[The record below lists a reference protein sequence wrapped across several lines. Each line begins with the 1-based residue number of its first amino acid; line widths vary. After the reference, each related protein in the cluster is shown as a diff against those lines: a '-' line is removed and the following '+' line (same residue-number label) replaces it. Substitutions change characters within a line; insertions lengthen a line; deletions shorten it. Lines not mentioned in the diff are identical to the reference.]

1 MAENVQNL
9 KSGDILFVQGES
21 ARSLFMLQN
30 GTVEILSASEEYNG
44 LDRSIVI
51 SKSKRVGVL
60 NGKTLLSGFDDTN
73 GVYRMTVRAAGD
85 AAVAKHALPSGG
97 IRGMAASSTTQAV
110 NVLKYLYNN
119 MKSVNAIIAKFG
131 MLYKTACVIADN
143 IGIIYRELSE
153 TNTSERLH
161 GIADEVHGK
170 FKSNGGGVPAQFD
183 ARFLVTDNSSFLDKD
198 YRIPESS
205 LGKSVPRLDDFM
217 MRTLQLDQS
226 VIESM
231 FKADPTMAEH
241 MYEGLSDNFIGTLGT
256 VDKLCQIV
264 DVELALLFGDS
275 DSWTS
280 YLVDGNGFQE
290 WERSGKLAP
299 DFVKNFLSLL
309 VKVNALY
316 EELTGRKMTAMF
328 PSIRKIHAFYS
339 SGGKAQP
346 ETGAAKVE
354 APAVIST
361 ASMSKSIHQ
370 IFEFALVQ
378 KEFKNNFL
386 KLLNEFKSARN
397 PFNTEQEGRKLRR
410 NITNLYWDLY
420 KQAFVRSKSE
430 SAVPRPVQM
439 MLSFGFLDEG
449 LLEQQQVA
457 ELAELSRLREKS
469 RDVPVFMETEYLNLI
484 YNGQVEP
491 SITDMGLTYQGYID
505 EIEKH
510 KSKKDREQEVK
521 VDDNVNKVMYEIG
534 QRLATTSAI
543 CSGSTATAFPILT
556 SMMVRGNL
564 KQLYLHKSKVEA
576 VTKEVRS
583 IDFSVFYRETV
594 LKIGDAREII
604 QEEVVP
610 YFILLP
616 IFGSRTLL
624 WQDMTGTNKR
634 SRGRIVVPIFFLG
647 DLTRSLVH
655 TFACFR
661 WELNRDI
668 KGAMWADPIEGG
680 ITGEYFDYVNT
691 YKKFTKLSPEAKS
704 KIEEKFRS
712 IRNNRDRFADDYIQ
726 WVMYEKD
733 GIMKLNNVV
742 RDMFYKHIPFRK
754 DIREKLEAMPAF
766 SQTATR
772 YKNVHKREVEAQ
784 ERRFKK
790 YEGETGTVTEDI
802 KKFFEYLSM

>member
-1 MAENVQNL
+1 MADNVQNL
-9 KSGDILFVQGES
+9 TNGDILFVQGEPV
-21 ARSLFMLQN
+21 RSLFMLQS

-51 SKSKRVGVL
+51 AKSKRVGVL
-60 NGKTLLSGFDDTN
+60 NGKTLLSGFDDS
-73 GVYRMTVRAAGD
+73 GAYRMTVRVVGD
-85 AAVAKHALPSGG
+85 AVVAQHPLPAGG
-97 IRGMAASSTTQAV
+97 IRAMAASNTTQAV
-110 NVLKYLYNN
+110 NVLKYLFNN
-119 MKSVNAIIAKFG
+119 VKTINALSGRFG
-131 MLYKTACVIADN
+131 TLYKTACFMADN
-143 IGIIYRELSE
+143 MGLIYRELSE

-161 GIADEVHGK
+161 GMAEELHAR
-170 FKSNGGGVPAQFD
+170 FKAKGGSFPAQFD
-183 ARFLVTDNSSFLDKD
+183 ARYLITDNSQALGKD
-198 YRIPESS
+198 YGIPESS

-231 FKADPTMAEH
+231 FKSDPTMAEH
-241 MYEGLSDNFIGTLGT
+241 MYEGLSDNFIGTLSRME
-256 VDKLCQIV
+256 KLCQIV
-264 DVELALLFGDS
+264 DVELALLFGDN
-275 DSWTS
+275 DSWAS
-280 YLVDGNGFQE
+280 YLADSGGFRE

-309 VKVNALY
+309 VKVNGLY

-328 PSIRKIHAFYS
+328 PSIRKIHSYYS
-339 SGGKAQP
+339 SGGGAQADA
-346 ETGAAKVE
+346 GAARVE
-354 APAVIST
+354 APAVIPT
-361 ASMSKSIHQ
+361 GALSKSIHQ

-386 KLLNEFKSARN
+386 KLLTEFKSAKN
-397 PFNTEQEGRKLRR
+397 PFNTEPEGRKLRR
-410 NITNLYWDLY
+410 GITNLYWDLY
-420 KQAFVRSKSE
+420 KQAFIRSKNE
-430 SAVPRPVQM
+430 SNVPRPVQM

-449 LLEQQQVA
+449 LLEKEQVA

-469 RDVPVFMETEYLNLI
+469 KDVPVFMETEFLNLI
-484 YNGQVEP
+484 FNGQVEP
-491 SITDMGLTYQGYID
+491 SITDMGLTYQGYLD
-505 EIEKH
+505 EMEKH

-521 VDDNVNKVMYEIG
+521 VDDNIGRVMYEIG
-534 QRLATTSAI
+534 QRLASTAAI

-556 SMMVRGNL
+556 SLMVRGSL
-564 KQLYLHKSKVEA
+564 KQLYLHKSKLEA
-576 VTKEVRS
+576 LTKEIRN

-604 QEEVVP
+604 EEEVIP
-610 YFILLP
+610 YIIILP

-634 SRGRIVVPIFFLG
+634 SRGRIVVPAFFLG

-661 WELNRDI
+661 WELTRDI

-680 ITGEYFDYVNT
+680 VTGEYFDYVNNF
-691 YKKFTKLSPEAKS
+691 KKISKLSVEAKA
-704 KIEEKFRS
+704 KVEEKFRS

-742 RDMFYKHIPFRK
+742 REMFFKHMPFRN
-754 DIREKLEAMPAF
+754 DIRNRLETMPAF
-766 SQTATR
+766 TQTATR
-772 YKNVHKREVEAQ
+772 YKNVHKREVEAL
-784 ERRFKK
+784 ERKFKK
-790 YEGETGTVTEDI
+790 YQDASGVFPDDI
-802 KKFFEYLSM
+802 RKFFEYLNM